1 MKLNLTDLKKPKI
14 ETVVSRGISHDD
26 LQLKLEVKHDEAFN
40 SAFGK
45 VAPLLDVKK
54 VGKNDLKRESQS
66 DITNYEMLLFVIGEY
81 CIKSWNITDENDKDV
96 PINGDNFLLV
106 LNAVPNLQ
114 DFITNL
120 LHEFGAMINEFGEK
134 AEKIKKKPKA
144 TT

>member
-14 ETVVSRGISHDD
+14 EAIISRDISHGDF
-26 LQLKLEVKHDEAFN
+26 KLTLEIKHDEAFN

-45 VAPLLDVKK
+45 VAPLLDTKK
-54 VGKNDLKRESQS
+54 IGKDDLKRESQS

-114 DFITNL
+114 NFIANL
-120 LHEFGAMINEFGEK
+120 LHEFGEMINEFGEK
-134 AEKIKKKPKA
+134 AENIKKKPKA

>member
-1 MKLNLTDLKKPKI
+1 MKLNLTDLKKPKV
-14 ETVVSRGISHDD
+14 ETVVSRDISHGD
-26 LQLKLEVKHDEAFN
+26 LQLTLEVKHDEAFN

-45 VAPLLDVKK
+45 VAPLLDIKK

-81 CIKSWNITDENDKDV
+81 CIKSWDITDENDKDV

-134 AEKIKKKPKA
+134 ADNLKKKPKA